1 MILEREKY
9 INRIKRITYTISR
22 ICLIIFMV
30 LLLPGCGSKNFAK
43 EQAEVVVGKG
53 KPILEEYVN
62 SLPEEAH
69 ITNVSMLYGCN
80 QGEPSFN
87 AKYPSHV
94 VKANFL
100 AGDKQYIAIVNLED
114 GTVYSDYDFIDP
126 NELIQRQLMRYCDE
140 YGFNGT
146 YGVSGAFYSYVFVSH
161 QVEVSKGDIRDT
173 YVYIDDIPNL
183 APVENADEFINAS
196 ISGFDITYEAELDE
210 VFNPEILFEYLSDT
224 GNYRKEDM
232 RGDNREYHING
243 GRRVQN
249 FVNGEPAYSEMSIT
263 SEGEPN
269 TMICDEMRWDYMEED
284 ELCYLYVGGTKSE
297 NIKSIKDAKYVEYKC
312 PFEYMGDELTY
323 TRDDSNP
330 FEGYLYIKNHE
341 WNEITRTCYILTNKS
356 LEEKTNDVVDRWE
369 LEATGQ
375 DELEIVK
382 SDSSDLFELYIKGT
396 RNKCEFTDDKVV
408 ILFR

>member
-62 SLPEEAH
+62 SLSDDAH

-87 AKYPSHV
+87 AKYPSHI
-94 VKANFL
+94 VKAEFL
-100 AGDKQYIAIVNLED
+100 MGDKYYTAIVNLED
-114 GTVYSDYDFIDP
+114 EKVYSNYDYIDP
-126 NELIQRQLMRYCDE
+126 NEMIQRQLVPYLDDC
-140 YGFNGT
+140 GFNGT
-146 YGVSGAFYSYVFVSH
+146 YGVSGAFYSYAFVSH

-173 YVYIDDIPNL
+173 YVYIDNIPDL
-183 APVENADEFINAS
+183 TPVENADEFMNAS
-196 ISGFDITYEAELDE
+196 ISGFDITYEAENDE
-210 VFNPEILFEYLSDT
+210 VFDPVILYEYLSDT

-232 RGDNREYHING
+232 RGDDREYHIKG
-243 GRRVQN
+243 GRKVQN
-249 FVNGEPAYSEMSIT
+249 FVNGEAVYFDVHIF
-263 SEGEPN
+263 SEGAPD
-269 TMICDEMRWDYMEED
+269 TMICDEMRWDYKEED

-297 NIKSIKDAKYVEYKC
+297 SIKSLKGTEYIEYKC
-312 PFEYMGDELTY
+312 PFEYNDEKLTY

-330 FEGYLYIKNHE
+330 SEGYLYIKNPK
-341 WNEITRTCYILTNKS
+341 WNEITRTCYTIKNKS

-369 LEATGQ
+369 LEVTGQ

-382 SDSSDLFELYIKGT
+382 SDSADLFELYIKGT

-408 ILFR
+408 ILFK